1 MPVRKG
7 EAVWNGSLQEGGGT
21 VKVGSGLLEA
31 PYSLAAR
38 VEEASGTNPE
48 ELLGAAHAGCY
59 AMFLSGQI
67 GRAGHT
73 VKSIHATA
81 NVSLIRGEAGLQ
93 INKIDLV
100 VEADIPGI
108 DPAEFQELAEKA
120 KVGCPVS
127 AALAS
132 VPSISLDAK
141 LV

>member
-21 VKVGSGLLEA
+21 VKLGSGLLEA
-31 PYSLAAR
+31 PYSFAAR
-38 VEEASGTNPE
+38 MEDASGTNPE

-59 AMFLSGQI
+59 AMFLSAQL

-73 VKSIHATA
+73 VNSIHATA
-81 NVSLIRGEAGLQ
+81 NVSIIRGEAGLQ

-127 AALAS
+127 AA
-132 VPSISLDAK
+132 
-141 LV
+141 